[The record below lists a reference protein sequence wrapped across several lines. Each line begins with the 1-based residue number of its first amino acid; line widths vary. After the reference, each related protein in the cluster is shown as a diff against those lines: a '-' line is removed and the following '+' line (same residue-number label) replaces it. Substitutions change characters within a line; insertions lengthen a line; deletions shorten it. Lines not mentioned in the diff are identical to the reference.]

1 MLFTVDSFISTW
13 RKESLIC
20 VNLAGKVP
28 PGGLDYR
35 PSASQRTTLE
45 LMRYLSYGP
54 YNGVHR
60 TLAGDWNTGRP
71 TAEVTAGMPAADFPA
86 RMRWQADAVE
96 RELRAV
102 PVSDLIG
109 KEMTFPWGETV
120 KRAEALLTPLRWL
133 IGYRM
138 QLFLYLKAAGNP
150 QLGTAEC
157 WRVTAPPQA

>member
-1 MLFTVDSFISTW
+1 MLFSVDSFISTW
-13 RKESLIC
+13 RKESRIC

-28 PGGLDYR
+28 AGGLDYR
-35 PSASQRTTLE
+35 PSAGQRTTLE

-60 TLAGDWNTGRP
+60 TLAGDWNTGRA
-71 TAEVTAGMPAADFPA
+71 TAEVTAGMPASDFPA

-96 RELRAV
+96 RELRAAS
-102 PVSDLIG
+102 PGELLEKD
-109 KEMTFPWGETV
+109 MAFPWGETV
-120 KRAEALLTPLRWL
+120 KRAEALLTPMRWL

-157 WRVTAPPQA
+157 WRLPAA